1 MKDLKRIIEDAIFEY
16 NRYRSPEAEARLLSI
31 SGNEVKIE
39 FSGSICYTCGFYDY
53 FEDYRVILEEMGL
66 KTVISEI
73 KEVDEKAIVKFSIIG
88 ESD

>member
-73 KEVDEKAIVKFSIIG
+73 EEVDEKAIVKFSIIG
-88 ESD
+88 ESG

>member
-73 KEVDEKAIVKFSIIG
+73 EEVDEKAMVKFSIIG
-88 ESD
+88 ESG